1 MPSPRLTDREI
12 ERLVALDR
20 AHFFHAATPLRTH
33 AQTGPLIFTR
43 GEGIYLYDATGRRF
57 VDGLASLWN
66 VNCGHGRQEIVEAI
80 AEQMRELAFSTSF
93 FGFAH
98 PAGIELAAKLAD
110 LTPPG
115 LDRVFFVG
123 SGSEANE
130 TAVKLARAYHAARGH
145 PGKVKVI
152 TRARAYHGATYGVLS
167 ATRLRQ
173 YHEAVTPLMEGF
185 VEAPAPY
192 RYRCDACRDEP
203 ACTLG
208 CADGL
213 EAAIRREGAE
223 TVAMVIAEPIQG
235 AGGVLVPSPDYLP
248 RVREIC
254 RRHDV
259 LLVADEVINGF
270 GRTGRW
276 FGVNHWDVVPD
287 MLTMGKGLTSGYM
300 PLSGVAVSEVLY
312 QTLASRPDEFTF
324 WHGYTYNAHPGCCAA
339 ALKNIEIIEKEELV
353 EQSARMGARLLDG
366 LRSLERSPI
375 VGEAR
380 GLGLLAAVELVRDK
394 ATRDPFP
401 GSRGGQLV
409 RRKCLERGLIL
420 RALGDVLALCPPL
433 VISETEVD
441 AVVDTIRESITE
453 AERELLDA

>member
-1 MPSPRLTDREI
+1 MPAPRLTDGEI

-33 AQTGPLIFTR
+33 AQAGPLIFTR

-57 VDGLASLWN
+57 IDGLASLWN
-66 VNCGHGRQEIVEAI
+66 VNCGHGRQEMVGAI

-98 PAGIELAAKLAD
+98 PAGIELAARLAD

-115 LDRVFFVG
+115 LGRVFFVG

-130 TAVKLARAYHAARGH
+130 TAVKLARAYHAVRGR

-173 YHEAVTPLMEGF
+173 YHEAVSPLMDGF

-192 RYRCDACRDEP
+192 RYRCDACRGEP
-203 ACTLG
+203 ACTLA

-213 EAAIRREGAE
+213 EEAIRREGPE
-223 TVAMVIAEPIQG
+223 TVAMVIAEPVQG

-287 MLTMGKGLTSGYM
+287 MLTIGKGLTSGYM
-300 PLSGVAVSEVLY
+300 PLSGVAVSEALY
-312 QTLASRPDEFTF
+312 QTLAGRPDEFTF

-339 ALKNIEIIEKEELV
+339 ALKNIEIIEKEDLV
-353 EQSARMGARLLDG
+353 GHAARMGVRLLEG
-366 LRSLERSPI
+366 LRALTGSPI

-380 GLGLLAAVELVRDK
+380 GLGLLAAVELVSDK
-394 ATRDPFP
+394 VTRAPFAD
-401 GSRGGQLV
+401 GRAGQLV

-433 VISETEVD
+433 VISESEVD
-441 AVVDTIRESITE
+441 SVVAIIRESVAE
-453 AERELLDA
+453 AERELAA